1 MGIANYIARRA
12 ALLIPVM
19 FGVTLITFVISF
31 LTVPDPV
38 RAWTGQRATPQ
49 AIAALAARFHL
60 HDPIYI
66 QYYYYMAN
74 LLTGNWGVV
83 PSTGREV
90 LTDIKLFFPATLEL
104 ALTSLLIAIA
114 IGIPLG
120 VLAAMYQGR
129 TVDHSIRLFYLAGY
143 CSPPFFVALL
153 MILIFGYVLRIF
165 PTQGELS
172 SNLFFPTSITGMV
185 IVDSLL
191 EGNWRVLTDA
201 VWHIILPATS
211 LSLIYFGIIT
221 RVMRASLLEVLQKD
235 FIRAAF
241 AKGLENKTVLLK
253 HALRNAMLPV
263 VTILGVL
270 LGGLLAGSIVI
281 ETIFQW
287 PGIGL
292 YLELSIL
299 NFDFPSIMGVAVLIT
314 LGVVIANLI
323 ADILYALIDPR
334 IKV

>member
-1 MGIANYIARRA
+1 M
-12 ALLIPVM
+12 
-19 FGVTLITFVISF
+19 
-31 LTVPDPV
+31 
-38 RAWTGQRATPQ
+38 
-49 AIAALAARFHL
+49 
-60 HDPIYI
+60 
-66 QYYYYMAN
+66 
-74 LLTGNWGVV
+74 V

-90 LTDIKLFFPATLEL
+90 LADIALFFPATLEL
-104 ALTSLLIAIA
+104 ALVSLVIAIL

-120 VLAAMYQGR
+120 VIAATRQGR
-129 TVDHSIRLFYLAGY
+129 VTDHSIRLFYLAGY

-153 MILIFGYVLRIF
+153 MILVFGYVLNIF

-172 SNLFFPTSITGMV
+172 TNLVFPTHITGML

-191 EGNWRVLTDA
+191 TANWPVFTDA
-201 VWHIILPATS
+201 VWHVILPATS

-221 RVMRASLLEVLQKD
+221 RVTRASLLEIFEKD
-235 FIRAAF
+235 FIRGAF
-241 AKGLENKTVLLK
+241 AKGLEKRTVLFK
-253 HALRNAMLPV
+253 HALRNAMIPT

-292 YLELSIL
+292 YLERSIL
-299 NFDFPSIMGVAVLIT
+299 TFDFPSIMGVAVLIT